1 MQCVSAGLTVWLY
14 TKSKGGNLLGWV
26 RRAIIADV
34 YEESPALAESL
45 QTKEQEEALWKH
57 LVK

>member
-1 MQCVSAGLTVWLY
+1 MQCVSAGVTVWLY
-14 TKSKGGNLLGWV
+14 AKSKGGNLLGWV

-45 QTKEQEEALWKH
+45 QTKEQEEAL
-57 LVK
+57 